1 MIPFVRVIRSR
12 RSRRFDDPAEADGEA
27 AASVLPR
34 QRFANSESRADH
46 RQILKLC
53 WRFSRVLPFWEPVMM
68 GRPPRVP
75 VDLQAVTRDVKARVR
90 RVIGELE
97 AIEQQQDPIF
107 ASPRDVFLELVLSIH
122 ELEAAAA
129 KMRKAWW
136 PQP

>member
-1 MIPFVRVIRSR
+1 VAVGDRIAADSVGSLVIRFLDDR
-12 RSRRFDDPAEADGEA
+12 VRGRFGGCLSNARTRYQ
-27 AASVLPR
+27 PR
-34 QRFANSESRADH
+34 KPRGFR
-46 RQILKLC
+46 
-53 WRFSRVLPFWEPVMM
+53 WFSRVCFFAWGPVMM
-68 GRPPRVP
+68 GRPPRAP

-107 ASPRDVFLELVLSIH
+107 ASPRDVFLQLVLSIH

-136 PQP
+136 APP

>member
-1 MIPFVRVIRSR
+1 MVLLVLRQHSEGVCPPGKLIPWK
-12 RSRRFDDPAEADGEA
+12 PA
-27 AASVLPR
+27 
-34 QRFANSESRADH
+34 
-46 RQILKLC
+46 
-53 WRFSRVLPFWEPVMM
+53 MM
-68 GRPPRVP
+68 GRAPRVP

-90 RVIGELE
+90 RVVGDLE

-136 PQP
+136 PPP